1 MPHPFFSPHND
12 KPKAASLFRCLVFPL
27 AAALFVA
34 CGGQEE
40 SKSAPRPAL
49 TVTAAHPVA
58 ETWPVRIPAN
68 GTVEAWQEAV
78 IGSDVQG
85 LRLAKV
91 LADTGD
97 TVETGQVLA
106 IFDDEPVKIEVAQ
119 AKAALAQA
127 RASAEQAQ
135 ENAER
140 ARSLR
145 GSGAMSDQLIT
156 QYLSTEQSAHAQ
168 VAAAKAT
175 LAAQQL
181 RLTRT
186 RVLAPDNGVIS
197 ARTATVGA
205 VFGLGGELFRLIR
218 QGRLEWRAELTDAE
232 LEHVKPGAKTLLTLA
247 DGRQVEGSVRV
258 VAPTLNTRTRTG
270 FAYVDLPPDTLIRPG
285 MFVRGE
291 FDLGQRPAITVP
303 SQAVTMHEAFNY
315 VFRLEP
321 DGSVRQLK
329 VTTGRRLGDRVEI
342 LDGLTPDAKIAAAGA
357 GFLNDGDL
365 VRVVD
370 E

>member
-78 IGSDVQG
+78 VGSDVQG

-168 VAAAKAT
+168 VAAAEAT

-342 LDGLTPDAKIAAAGA
+342 LDGLTPDTNIAAAGA